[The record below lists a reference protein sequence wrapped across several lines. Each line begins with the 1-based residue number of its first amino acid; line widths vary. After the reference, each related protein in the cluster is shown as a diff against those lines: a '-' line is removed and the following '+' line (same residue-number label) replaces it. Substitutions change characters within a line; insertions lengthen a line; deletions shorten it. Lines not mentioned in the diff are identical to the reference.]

1 MGFRY
6 LAMKYSKVPGKSK
19 LVAVVS
25 MISFG
30 GLSFY
35 AFNSKEPLLCKTL
48 QNEHDL
54 NYLDGYDDEKYQSK
68 IRQCDQLIQR
78 YKVKTFLVHKKQKK
92 YRIFKILLNNFRMSS
107 AFQEL

>member
-1 MGFRY
+1 
-6 LAMKYSKVPGKSK
+6 MKYSKVPGKSK

-54 NYLDGYDDEKYQSK
+54 NYLDGYADEKYQSK

-78 YKVKTFLVHKKQKK
+78 YKVMMMNIYFLSFLRKNENKNKK
-92 YRIFKILLNNFRMSS
+92 
-107 AFQEL
+107 